1 MSMVINMVINHN
13 MMAINTKRQFSSS
26 AGGMATAMEKL
37 SSGLKINTG
46 KDDPSG
52 LHISE
57 QLRSQ
62 IAGLERAKTN
72 TEEAMNVMSIAEGA
86 SILKKMKALAVH
98 ANSDGVTTPDQIAA
112 DQAEMDSS
120 IQTID
125 RIAKTT
131 KFSGE
136 QLLNGNK
143 DITYEQNV
151 SVRSTQNNKML
162 NARESSFSQ
171 IFKREGYEVTIGFG
185 GACAAGANGV
195 GTHVNF
201 AAQAMKA
208 YFEVDTLAAGPASD
222 LNNNHF
228 EHDQQ
233 FTVTGNKGDRRC

>member
-1 MSMVINMVINHN
+1 MSMVINHN

-26 AGGMATAMEKL
+26 ANGMSTAMEKL

-62 IAGLERAKTN
+62 IAGLEN

-86 SILKKMKALAVH
+86 MNEMNSILKKMKALAVH

-136 QLLNGNK
+136 QLINGNK

-171 IFKREGYEVTIGFG
+171 IFKRDGYEVTIGFG
-185 GACAAGANGV
+185 GACGTVGADGV
-195 GTHVNF
+195 GSQVNF

-208 YFEVDTLAAGPASD
+208 YFEVDSLSAGPASD
-222 LNNNHF
+222 LSAN
-228 EHDQQ
+228 QISSSP
-233 FTVTGNKGDRRC
+233 